1 MALTTKAFEGAIKEA
16 DVDPKYE
23 VVANSE
29 GKMHLQKITSSVK
42 KAVKE
47 TKEAVEAIVDVP
59 KTIAKA
65 IKSRKKK

>member
-1 MALTTKAFEGAIKEA
+1 MALTTKAFEGKVEEKA
-16 DVDPKYE
+16 DPEYE

>member
-1 MALTTKAFEGAIKEA
+1 MALTTKAFEGKVEEKS
-16 DVDPKYE
+16 DPEYE